1 MNILSAT
8 ELYSLKWLN
17 IFYVESHLNEKD
29 NQNTSFTSVCGTVWN
44 SYCEISQE
52 FTGSINLLFCISY
65 PLAGNSAMLFEK
77 KKKSESFDII
87 G

>member
-1 MNILSAT
+1 MNVLSAT

-17 IFYVESHLNEKD
+17 IFYVSL
-29 NQNTSFTSVCGTVWN
+29 TSMKKTIKILPLQLCGAVWN
-44 SYCEISQE
+44 SYCEISQK
-52 FTGSINLLFCISY
+52 FSGSINLLFCISY